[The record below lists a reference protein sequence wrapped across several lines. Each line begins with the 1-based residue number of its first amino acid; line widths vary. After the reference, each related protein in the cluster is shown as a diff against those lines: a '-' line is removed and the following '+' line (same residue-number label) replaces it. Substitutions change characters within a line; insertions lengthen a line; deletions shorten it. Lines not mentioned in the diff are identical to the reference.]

1 MVLCQ
6 AFGNIVEK
14 FLSTQKYG
22 EESFKNTKEMSAAA
36 LIGLVL
42 YMFLVLFAGRY
53 LWDNVLCKVV
63 TVVKPIPSLLHL
75 LGLILLIDLLHPGS
89 CNC

>member
-6 AFGNIVEK
+6 AFGNIVEN
-14 FLSTQKYG
+14 FLSTQRRG
-22 EESFKNTKEMSAAA
+22 EEAFKNTKEMSAAA

-42 YMFLVLFAGRY
+42 YMCLVLFAGRY

-63 TVVKPIPSLLHL
+63 TVVKPMPSLLHL
-75 LGLILLIDLLHPGS
+75 LGLILLVDLLHPGS